1 MTQRRRSEKQKM
13 RAMVEAV
20 PTTWLDPLLTGPAA
34 VVGKPPYS
42 CPDIEALFIALRKR
56 LQEIANA

>member
-1 MTQRRRSEKQKM
+1 MTQRSEKQKM

-20 PTTWLDPLLTGPAA
+20 PTTWLDPLLTGPTA
-34 VVGKPPYS
+34 VVGKPPYY
-42 CPDIEALFIALRKR
+42 CPDIEALLNALRKR